1 MSVTA
6 IVHVHNDEPIMC
18 ELEELPQPNDQ
29 VVKMINPRR
38 PDGKDIFF
46 LAENVSMV
54 LMPWHR
60 INLIQVMPAA
70 EVEDVIGFVRE

>member
-6 IVHVHNDEPIMC
+6 IVHVNNEEPIMC
-18 ELEELPQPNDQ
+18 EMEDIPQPNDQ

-38 PDGKDIFF
+38 PDGKDVFF
-46 LAENVSMV
+46 LAEDVSLV

-60 INLIQVMPAA
+60 INLVQIMPTA
-70 EVEDVIGFVRE
+70 EVEDIIGFVRE

>member
-6 IVHVHNDEPIMC
+6 IVHVNNEEPIMC
-18 ELEELPQPNDQ
+18 EMEDLPQPNDQ

-38 PDGKDIFF
+38 PDGKEVFF

-54 LMPWHR
+54 IMPWHR
-60 INLIQVMPAA
+60 INLVQIMPTT
-70 EVEDVIGFVRE
+70 EVEDIIGFVRE

>member
-6 IVHVHNDEPIMC
+6 IVHVNNEEPIMC
-18 ELEELPQPNDQ
+18 EMDEIPQPTDQ

-38 PDGKDIFF
+38 PDGKEVFF
-46 LAENVSMV
+46 LDENVSVV

-60 INLIQVMPAA
+60 INLVQVMPSA
-70 EVEDVIGFVRE
+70 EVEDIIGFVRE